1 VFIPGDGD
9 YSGTIHSR
17 NWSGYAVSSKRRGIT
32 SVTGSFTVPA
42 VTNSPI
48 GIASTWAGIGGFS
61 KGSHDLIQAGTV
73 QESEFF
79 GRHYYAWYELLPG
92 GVVHLHGCSGDPKCG
107 VNKGDRIAVSVRR
120 LASHRWRIALSDR
133 GHWRWSK
140 NVSYSS
146 SRSSAEWILE
156 APSIGFGQPP
166 LAGVG
171 TVHFGPTANY
181 ATGSGTRPLGQG
193 HPVRI
198 LLTGQA
204 GPATPSALAHRGQS
218 FNDCAYKK
226 SCPRP

>member
-1 VFIPGDGD
+1 MFIPGDGD

-17 NWSGYAVSSKRRGIT
+17 NWSGYAVRSKRRAIT

-156 APSIGFGQPP
+156 APSVGLFGTLP
-166 LAGVG
+166 LAQVG
-171 TVHFGPTANY
+171 TVHFGPTSKY
-181 ATGSGTRPLGQG
+181 TSGGSTRTIRQG
-193 HPVRI
+193 HPVKI
-198 LLTGQA
+198 ILTGE
-204 GPATPSALAHRGQS
+204 ATPSRLGTNGQS
-218 FNDCAYKK
+218 FNDCSYH
-226 SCPRP
+226 SGTCPRP